1 MATTGERI
9 RDARKAHGMTQKDLA
24 DKVGVK
30 FSAIHKY
37 ENGLIVNLKRDTISA
52 LAKAL
57 EVSPAWLMCIDD
69 EAEEALRKAAK
80 EKVNSDRF
88 FEKSL
93 NEQDFLLSVSE
104 DEMQLL
110 RCYRRASLDDRALVE
125 LALRKYRENP
135 EQSGR
140 SAG

>member
-57 EVSPAWLMCIDD
+57 EVSPAWLMCVDD
-69 EAEEALRKAAK
+69 DGEDALLKTAR
-80 EKVNSDRF
+80 EKVNGDRF
-88 FEKSL
+88 FEKTL
-93 NEQDFLLSVSE
+93 DEQDFLLSVSE
-104 DEMQLL
+104 EEMQLL
-110 RCYRRASLDDRALVE
+110 VCYRSASIDDRALVE

-135 EQSGR
+135 AQSGR
-140 SAG
+140 TAG

>member
-57 EVSPAWLMCIDD
+57 EVSPAWLMCVDD
-69 EAEEALRKAAK
+69 DK

-88 FEKSL
+88 FEKPL

-104 DEMQLL
+104 EEMQLL
-110 RCYRRASLDDRALVE
+110 TCYRSASIDDRALVE

-135 EQSGR
+135 AQSGR
-140 SAG
+140 TAG